1 MNTVDQ
7 PVDLVVEFDTAFFS
21 FSICSR
27 EGRTVDFDV
36 PLSGRVGQMDL
47 FNIQLNLFFQAPKTR
62 TANTRVKSFVFIIL
76 FFEN

>member
-27 EGRTVDFDV
+27 ESRTVDFDV
-36 PLSGRVGQMDL
+36 PLSGLVGQMDL
-47 FNIQLNLFFQAPKTR
+47 FNIQLNLFLQAPKAR